1 MRPLFVIALA
11 TTLAGCSLT
20 PQQAWL
26 RECTE
31 ANGFACSDETI
42 STAQTGSKSLVSHG
56 GAIAAK
62 KADARHRSRA
72 NTHTNNTDVLSV
84 LPDKKSNTAVTGKS
98 IAAKTETP
106 QFSQFDDKS
115 DPVIEKAKV
124 TIAAKMP
131 NPAGVEFIEMNRA
144 ARKNALGNPIDTIC
158 GYVWGENA
166 SGADIGERPF
176 LYIVKE
182 DEAYV
187 GGYTIA
193 TSPYHNICNKKEA
206 GRGHFT
212 ARGSDRSD
220 KIARDVKWS
229 G

>member
-1 MRPLFVIALA
+1 MKPLFVAALA

-20 PQQAWL
+20 SQQAWL

-31 ANGFACSDETI
+31 ANGLACSDEAI
-42 STAQTGSKSLVSHG
+42 STAQTDSKPLVSHG
-56 GAIAAK
+56 GASTAK
-62 KADARHRSRA
+62 KAEARHGSRA
-72 NTHTNNTDVLSV
+72 NTHTNNTDVLSA
-84 LPDKKSNTAVTGKS
+84 DKKPNTAVTGKS
-98 IAAKTETP
+98 IAAKTETR
-106 QFSQFDDKS
+106 QSSQFDDNS
-115 DPVIEKAKV
+115 DPVEEKAKV

-131 NPAGVEFIEMNRA
+131 NPAAVEFIEMTRA
-144 ARKNALGNPIDTIC
+144 ARKNALGNPVDTIC
-158 GYVWGENA
+158 GYVLGKNA

-193 TSPYHNICNKKEA
+193 TSPYHNICNKKAA
-206 GRGHFT
+206 GRGYFT

-229 G
+229 A